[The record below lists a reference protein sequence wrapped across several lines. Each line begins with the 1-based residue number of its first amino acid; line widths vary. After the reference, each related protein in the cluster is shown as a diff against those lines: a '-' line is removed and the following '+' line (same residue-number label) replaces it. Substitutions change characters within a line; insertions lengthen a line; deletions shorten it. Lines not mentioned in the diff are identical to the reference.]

1 MRNADACSSH
11 PATLNDRG
19 LRFEGFKLFRH
30 EAGTSLY
37 DLERDPGEQTDL
49 SSRPEMQERM
59 AALNTLL
66 GDLVSRQEAMRERIL
81 QGEASPAVEMDPEA
95 QERLKAL
102 GYVQ

>member
-1 MRNADACSSH
+1 
-11 PATLNDRG
+11 

-81 QGEASPAVEMDPEA
+81 GGAVSPAVEMDPEA